1 MRFLRAIALCAVAS
15 TFAFA
20 AAHVA
25 AQAGAYPNRPIRMV
39 IAFPPGGTSD
49 FVGRVVAD
57 KMSQFLGQPIVIEN
71 KPGATGL
78 IGTQYVQQAAPDG
91 YTLLLAPSDF
101 TLAPGLQP
109 KPPYDPVKDFAAIG
123 LFINYPHVL
132 VAYPGLP
139 ANNAKELIALA
150 KAKPGQLNFA
160 SGGSGG
166 SNHISGVAF
175 AYAAGIDLTHV
186 PYKGNG
192 PAITDLL
199 ADRVQLLF
207 TSIGPV
213 EGHLKAG
220 KLKAIAVTGPRRLA
234 SLPDVPTVSEIAL
247 PGYEFLTWYGLAA
260 PAGTPKAIIDRLNA
274 DLRKTMASAEVMEK
288 LGSIGGDLTVNSPD
302 EFAAMIRTE
311 VGRWHKLA
319 RDTNLKL
326 D

>member
-15 TFAFA
+15 TFALA

-139 ANNAKELIALA
+139 ANNAKELIAGS
-150 KAKPGQLNFA
+150 PG
-160 SGGSGG
+160 
-166 SNHISGVAF
+166 
-175 AYAAGIDLTHV
+175 
-186 PYKGNG
+186 
-192 PAITDLL
+192 
-199 ADRVQLLF
+199 
-207 TSIGPV
+207 
-213 EGHLKAG
+213 
-220 KLKAIAVTGPRRLA
+220 
-234 SLPDVPTVSEIAL
+234 
-247 PGYEFLTWYGLAA
+247 
-260 PAGTPKAIIDRLNA
+260 
-274 DLRKTMASAEVMEK
+274 
-288 LGSIGGDLTVNSPD
+288 
-302 EFAAMIRTE
+302 
-311 VGRWHKLA
+311 
-319 RDTNLKL
+319 
-326 D
+326 

>member
-1 MRFLRAIALCAVAS
+1 MTFRRALALAAVAS
-15 TFAFA
+15 TFALGA
-20 AAHVA
+20 VQVW
-25 AQAGAYPNRPIRMV
+25 AQAYPTRPVRLV

-49 FVGRVVAD
+49 FVGRVIAD
-57 KMSQFLGQPIVIEN
+57 KMSQFLGQPMVIEN

-78 IGTQYVQQAAPDG
+78 IGTQSVQQAAPDG

-150 KAKPGQLNFA
+150 KARPGQLNFA

-175 AYAAGIDLTHV
+175 THAAGIDLTHV

-234 SLPDVPTVSEIAL
+234 ALPDVPTVSEIAL
-247 PGYEFLTWYGLAA
+247 PGYEFMTWYGLAA
-260 PAGTPKAIIDRLNA
+260 PAGTPKPIIDRLNA
-274 DLRKTMASAEVMEK
+274 DLRKTMASPEVMEK
-288 LGSIGGDLTVNSPD
+288 LASIGGDLTVNSPE
-302 EFAAMIRTE
+302 EFTAMIRSE

>member
-1 MRFLRAIALCAVAS
+1 MKFTRVIALFAVAG
-15 TFAFA
+15 ALA
-20 AAHVA
+20 LGA
-25 AQAGAYPNRPIRMV
+25 AQASAQAYPSKPVRLV
-39 IAFPPGGTSD
+39 VAFPPGGTSD
-49 FVGRVVAD
+49 FVGRVIAD
-57 KMSQFLGQPIVIEN
+57 RMSQFLGQPIVIEN

-78 IGTQYVQQAAPDG
+78 IGTQAVQQAAPDG

-109 KPPYDPVKDFAAIG
+109 RPPYDPVKDFAAIG

-139 ANNAKELIALA
+139 AGNAKELIALA
-150 KAKPGQLNFA
+150 KARPGQINFA

-175 AYAAGIDLTHV
+175 AHAAGIELTHV

-213 EGHLKAG
+213 EGHLKSG
-220 KLKAIAVTGPRRLA
+220 KLKAIAVTGPKRLA
-234 SLPDVPTVSEIAL
+234 ALPDVPTVSEIAI
-247 PGYEFLTWYGLAA
+247 PGYEFMTWYGLAA
-260 PAGTPKAIIDRLNA
+260 PAGTPRPIIDRLNA
-274 DLRKTMASAEVMEK
+274 DLRKTMASPDVMEK
-288 LGSIGGDLTVNSPD
+288 LANIGGDLTVNSPD
-302 EFAAMIRTE
+302 EFTAMIRSE

-319 RDTNLKL
+319 RDTNLKV

>member
-1 MRFLRAIALCAVAS
+1 MRSLRAIALCAVAA
-15 TFAFA
+15 TLALGA
-20 AAHVA
+20 TQAA
-25 AQAGAYPNRPIRMV
+25 AQAYPTKPIRLV

-49 FVGRVVAD
+49 FVGRVIAD
-57 KMSQFLGQPIVIEN
+57 KLSQFLGQPIVIDN
-71 KPGATGL
+71 RPGATGL
-78 IGTQYVQQAAPDG
+78 IGTQAVQQAAPDG

-101 TLAPGLQP
+101 TLAPGLQA

-175 AYAAGIDLTHV
+175 THAAGIELTHV

-220 KLKAIAVTGPRRLA
+220 KLKAIAVTGPKRLA
-234 SLPDVPTVSEIAL
+234 ALPDVPTVSEIAL
-247 PGYEFLTWYGLAA
+247 PGYEFMTWYGLAA
-260 PAGTPKAIIDRLNA
+260 PAGTPKPIIDRLNA
-274 DLRKTMASAEVMEK
+274 DLRKTMASPEVMEK
-288 LGSIGGDLTVNSPD
+288 LASIGGDLTFNSPD
-302 EFAAMIRTE
+302 EFAAMIKSE

-319 RDTNLKL
+319 KDTNLKL

>member
-1 MRFLRAIALCAVAS
+1 MKCMRVAALAVV
-15 TFAFA
+15 AFA
-20 AAHVA
+20 LALGAGSAAG
-25 AQAGAYPNRPIRMV
+25 QAYPNKPIRLV

-49 FVGRVVAD
+49 FVGRVIAD
-57 KMSQFLGQPIVIEN
+57 KLSQFLGQPIVIDN

-78 IGTQYVQQAAPDG
+78 IGTQYVAQAAPDG

-101 TLAPGLQP
+101 TLAPGLQA
-109 KPPYDPVKDFAAIG
+109 KPPYDPIKDFAAIG

-175 AYAAGIDLTHV
+175 SHAAGIDLTHV

-213 EGHLKAG
+213 EGHLKSG
-220 KLKAIAVTGPRRLA
+220 KLKAIAVTGPKRLA
-234 SLPDVPTVSEIAL
+234 ALPDVPTVSEIAL
-247 PGYEFLTWYGLAA
+247 PGYEFMTWYGLAA
-260 PAGTPKAIIDRLNA
+260 PAGTPRPIIDRLNA
-274 DLRKTMASAEVMEK
+274 DLRKTMASPEVMEK
-288 LGSIGGDLTVNSPD
+288 LANIGGDLTVNSPD
-302 EFAAMIRTE
+302 EFTAMVKSE
-311 VGRWHKLA
+311 VARWHKLA
-319 RDTNLKL
+319 KDTNLKV